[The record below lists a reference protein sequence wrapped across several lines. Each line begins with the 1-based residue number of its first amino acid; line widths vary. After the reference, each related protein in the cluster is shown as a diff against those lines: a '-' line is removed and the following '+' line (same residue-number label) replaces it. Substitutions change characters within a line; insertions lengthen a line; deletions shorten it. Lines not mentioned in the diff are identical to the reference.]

1 MNNDNDDYIFN
12 VLSNTA
18 ALPGMKAEN
27 VFFSLLTRPVSARSR
42 FRSVRTSFFLAL
54 LGSSPTMDRRV
65 KSVWFGKLLTGTV

>member
-27 VFFSLLTRPVSARSR
+27 VFFFCADEARFCAESIQIC
-42 FRSVRTSFFLAL
+42 TDE
-54 LGSSPTMDRRV
+54 PTIDRRV